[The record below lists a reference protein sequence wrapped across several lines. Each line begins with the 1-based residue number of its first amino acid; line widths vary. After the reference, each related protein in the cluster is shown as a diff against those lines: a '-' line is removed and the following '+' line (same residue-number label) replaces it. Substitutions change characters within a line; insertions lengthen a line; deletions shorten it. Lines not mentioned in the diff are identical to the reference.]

1 MIKEISHRNNVE
13 KTRTIRVKRGDT
25 LSKLAIK
32 YKTTIELIIEFNNI
46 KNKNLIYTGQILKI
60 PYSTQEVK
68 GETNHILYT
77 IKRGDTLSQ
86 IAKEFKTT
94 VSELVKLNHIKNPNL
109 IYAGDTLKIRN
120 EKTK

>member
-46 KNKNLIYTGQILKI
+46 KNKNLIYKGQILKI

-86 IAKEFKTT
+86 IAKKFKTT